1 MPPYSDNRNHS
12 IVWHTLNW
20 IETFQMP
27 TYSKT
32 DFWTTDRNILLF
44 NLWPLDFNDVYLQ
57 CLQLYGTWLTNYI
70 FVLWTAPSF
79 SSLSPS
85 LLWKP
90 PSGFLMIG
98 GFQPLRGSL
107 VLITYLRYR
116 VCAPPYFLVY
126 NPGRAPVLTEF
137 MFIKT
142 PYKPNQILT
151 YDNMIRFVTDV

>member
-1 MPPYSDNRNHS
+1 
-12 IVWHTLNW
+12 
-20 IETFQMP
+20 
-27 TYSKT
+27 
-32 DFWTTDRNILLF
+32 
-44 NLWPLDFNDVYLQ
+44 
-57 CLQLYGTWLTNYI
+57 
-70 FVLWTAPSF
+70 
-79 SSLSPS
+79 
-85 LLWKP
+85 
-90 PSGFLMIG
+90 MIG

-151 YDNMIRFVTDV
+151 YDNIDTKGILPSILVGSYQRAFLYQRGIRTYAFNKLTCLYIDAKLEHDR